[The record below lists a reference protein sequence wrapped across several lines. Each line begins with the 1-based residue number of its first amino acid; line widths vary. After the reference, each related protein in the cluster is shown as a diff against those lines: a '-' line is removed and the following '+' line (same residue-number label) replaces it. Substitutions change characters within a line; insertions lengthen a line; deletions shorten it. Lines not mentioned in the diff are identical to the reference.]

1 MAAKAHAT
9 TSRGLYVFIFIGLN
23 IVAAYEE
30 HSLAAPEIHTAT
42 EYVHFNVSCIL
53 LDVSCSI
60 SVDLHVGSMVK
71 SVNYDLPQ
79 NAIPS
84 GNCTSKMS
92 YITLDWNNGRAN
104 LSLSMAFKEEEKEW
118 EMYNLNF
125 TANSVNNQP
134 LTTNGTEKVVNA
146 SLTDPKKMAIKAG
159 SQKSFKC
166 NQELD
171 IALQGTVKV
180 IVIIKRIQLQPFD
193 DNQKGSFDDADV
205 CAVGEKLAEPVDTIV
220 PTVVGCVLA
229 GLIVILIF
237 TYFVGRCKTPAGYQ
251 HM

>member
-92 YITLDWNNGRAN
+92 YITLDWNNGQAN

-134 LTTNGTEKVVNA
+134 LTTNGT
-146 SLTDPKKMAIKAG
+146 
-159 SQKSFKC
+159 
-166 NQELD
+166 
-171 IALQGTVKV
+171 
-180 IVIIKRIQLQPFD
+180 
-193 DNQKGSFDDADV
+193 ADV